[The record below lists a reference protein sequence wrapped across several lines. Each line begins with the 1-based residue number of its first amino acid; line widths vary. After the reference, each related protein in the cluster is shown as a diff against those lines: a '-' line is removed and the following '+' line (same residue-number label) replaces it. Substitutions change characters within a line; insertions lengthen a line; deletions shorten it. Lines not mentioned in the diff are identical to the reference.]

1 MTTRALQLAVGG
13 ITGRMGLALI
23 AEIDAKQD
31 FELVVQSHRE
41 QDLLSTQFDVFIDF
55 TRPEGTMRY
64 LEFCHNHRKPMVI
77 GTTGLTLEQKQKIEL
92 ASNDIPI
99 VMAANFS
106 IGITVLLTLLD
117 KVTQVMGSESDI
129 EIIEAHHKHK
139 VDAPS
144 GTALAMGE
152 MIAKRLGKELKQ
164 CAVYERHTQNNARMA
179 ESISFTSIRAGDI
192 VGEHTALFANDA
204 ERLEISHKA
213 SSRHAFA
220 LGALKAA
227 RWIKKEKSGLY
238 NMQDVLGLI

>member
-23 AEIDAKQD
+23 AEIDATQD
-31 FELVVQSHRE
+31 FELVMQSHRE
-41 QDLLSTQFDVFIDF
+41 QNLISTQFDVFIDF

-64 LEFCHNHRKPMVI
+64 LEFCHTYRKPMVI

-106 IGITVLLTLLD
+106 VGITILLTLLD

-152 MIAKRLGKELKQ
+152 TIARGLGKKLKQ
-164 CAVYERHTQNNARMA
+164 CAVYERHTQNNARMVG
-179 ESISFTSIRAGDI
+179 SIGFTSIRAGNI
-192 VGEHTALFANDA
+192 VGEHTALFANDT

-227 RWIKKEKSGLY
+227 HWVKEEKAGLY
-238 NMQDVLGLI
+238 SMQDVLGLI